1 MKKLETLSQKKLA
14 EVDRFVDLLR
24 RRDREKLL
32 LRAAMRSA
40 EPAFA
45 RVWHDDSDAAYDRL

>member
-1 MKKLETLSQKKLA
+1 MKKLETLPQKKLA

-24 RRDREKLL
+24 QRDREKLL
-32 LRAAMRSA
+32 IRAAMRSA

-45 RVWHDDSDAAYDRL
+45 TVWHNNSDAEYDRL

>member
-1 MKKLETLSQKKLA
+1 MKKLEPLPRKKLA

-24 RRDREKLL
+24 QRDREKLL
-32 LRAAMRSA
+32 IRAAMRSA

-45 RVWHDDSDAAYDRL
+45 KVWHNNSDAEYDRL

>member
-1 MKKLETLSQKKLA
+1 MKKLEPLPRKKLA

-24 RRDREKLL
+24 QRDREKLL
-32 LRAAMRSA
+32 IRAAMRSA

-45 RVWHDDSDAAYDRL
+45 TVRHNNSDAEYDRL